1 MLELKENYEDQVGIE
16 LAKMEKKRNM
26 PKEEKK
32 K

>member
-1 MLELKENYEDQVGIE
+1 MLELKENCEDQVGIE
-16 LAKMEKKRNM
+16 LAKMEKERNM